1 MKGRLRVNAFA
12 VYTMF
17 TVLLALGLAVAGEIK
32 QDWQTDWDQTL
43 RAAKS
48 EGRVVLYV
56 SNQYD
61 EFFREF
67 QKKFPEINVVT
78 VIGLGPETIQRIMAE
93 RRAGRYIPDIYIG
106 GANSGYN
113 VLYKA
118 KAFDPIKPTL
128 VLPEVVDQSKWWKGS
143 HRYIDEEGQYL
154 LAFNS
159 VALPFVGYNSKL
171 VHPDEFKSYWDL
183 LNPKWKGKIVGYD
196 PTLGSAVDTALVFF
210 YSHPQL
216 GPGYLRRLLSEMDLT
231 TSRDGRQITDWLGA
245 GRYAISMFTTVG
257 RIRLDDAKA
266 QGLPVDW
273 FGPRN
278 LKEGVPLST
287 STGNV
292 GLLNRAPHPNAAK
305 ILVNWLLTR
314 EAQIAYQNIFRDKDS
329 LRIDIPK
336 DNVGAWARRIEGV
349 TYVNTD
355 TPEGRDMEPVRRLVN
370 EAWKKR

>member
-1 MKGRLRVNAFA
+1 
-12 VYTMF
+12 
-17 TVLLALGLAVAGEIK
+17 
-32 QDWQTDWDQTL
+32 
-43 RAAKS
+43 
-48 EGRVVLYV
+48 LYV

-67 QKKFPEINVVT
+67 QKKYPEIKVVT
-78 VIGLGPETIQRIMAE
+78 VVGLGPETIQRIMAE

-118 KAFDPIKPTL
+118 NAFDPIKPTL
-128 VLPEVVDQSKWWKGS
+128 VLPEVVDPSKWWKGA
-143 HRYIDEEGQYL
+143 HRYIDEKNQYL

-159 VALPFVGYNSKL
+159 VALPFVGYNSNL
-171 VHPDEFKSYWDL
+171 VRPEEFKSYKDL
-183 LNPKWKGKIVGYD
+183 LNPKWKGKIDGYD
-196 PTLGSAVDTALVFF
+196 PGMGSAVDTALVFF
-210 YSHPQL
+210 YSHAQL
-216 GPGYLRRLLSEMDLT
+216 GPEFLRRLLSEMDMT
-231 TSRDGRQITDWLGA
+231 TSRDGRQITDWLGS

-273 FGPRN
+273 FSPRN

-305 ILVNWLLTR
+305 VLVNWLLSR
-314 EAQIAYQNIFRDKDS
+314 EAQIAYQRIFKDKDS

-336 DNVGAWARRIEGV
+336 DHVGAWARRIEGV
-349 TYVNTD
+349 TYVQTD
-355 TPEGRDMEPVRRLVN
+355 SPETRDMEPIRKLVN